1 MDIFNPEFNY
11 SQRLKNLLD
20 ELREEEE
27 VHVDS
32 DNPGASTG
40 KKSFPSKKE
49 EKMTGKTDQKIS
61 DEHKNDTVRLYMK
74 EMGRVPLLTQEDEY
88 RLGEAIYNYK
98 NAKESLIQKAKIT
111 RDTIFSLKSSLTKGE
126 IAIADILHHYEH
138 LSAHE
143 KIMNE
148 KFMKD
153 YRKKFFQQVE
163 RLKNLDRQNNDL
175 SIKEK
180 TCGSPSEKRISD
192 LNKIQQ
198 KIKIIISELGLK
210 PERLESL
217 ETEILHYLDEQK
229 IQLEKLKNLL
239 NQCGVPE
246 KWVNTLYSSNNWE
259 EPLKGIEKILS
270 NRGQKDVL
278 PKIRQLDENLSFY
291 EDKSGIRRNEI
302 QRISRE
308 LTQLKKEA
316 ENARKILI
324 ESNLRLV
331 VSIAKRYSDIGM
343 NFLDL
348 VQEGNFGLIK
358 AVKKFDHRK
367 GNKFSTYAT
376 WWIRQCISRSIA
388 DQSRIIRLPVHV
400 NDDLKRFQK
409 ASLRLQQELG
419 RQPKIEEIA
428 QRLDTSKKKAR
439 ILSEIVKEPVSLD
452 VPIMDD
458 ENKNFIDFVV
468 DEQNLSPVEEAIYSN
483 LISDTNA
490 VLASLSPREEKIL
503 RMRFGIG
510 ESRQYTLEEIGN
522 VFHVTRERIRQI
534 EKKALRKLKNPGR
547 NQKLRSHF

>member
-1 MDIFNPEFNY
+1 
-11 SQRLKNLLD
+11 
-20 ELREEEE
+20 
-27 VHVDS
+27 
-32 DNPGASTG
+32 
-40 KKSFPSKKE
+40 
-49 EKMTGKTDQKIS
+49 
-61 DEHKNDTVRLYMK
+61 
-74 EMGRVPLLTQEDEY
+74 
-88 RLGEAIYNYK
+88 
-98 NAKESLIQKAKIT
+98 
-111 RDTIFSLKSSLTKGE
+111 
-126 IAIADILHHYEH
+126 
-138 LSAHE
+138 
-143 KIMNE
+143 MNE
-148 KFMKD
+148 EFMND
-153 YRKKFFQQVE
+153 YRKKFFQRVE
-163 RLKNLDRQNNDL
+163 RLKTLDRQIKNL
-175 SIKEK
+175 SMKEK
-180 TCGSPSEKRISD
+180 TCKSPEKRISD

-198 KIKIIISELGLK
+198 KIKIIISELDLK

-217 ETEILHYLDEQK
+217 EKEILHYLEEQK
-229 IQLEKLKNLL
+229 TQLEKLKNLL

-246 KWVNTLYSSNNWE
+246 EWIDTLYSSNNWE
-259 EPLKGIEKILS
+259 EPLKGIEKILT

-278 PKIRQLDENLSFY
+278 SKIRQLDENLSFY
-291 EDKSGIRRNEI
+291 EGKSGIRRNEI

-308 LTQLKKEA
+308 LSQLKKEA
-316 ENARKILI
+316 EDARKTLI

-419 RQPKIEEIA
+419 RKPKIEEIA
-428 QRLDTSKKKAR
+428 KRLDTTKKKAR

-483 LISDTNA
+483 LISDTNS

-510 ESRQYTLEEIGN
+510 ESRQYTLEEIGD

-534 EKKALRKLKNPGR
+534 EKKALRKLKHPGR